1 MNGSGVRV
9 GDAEVR
15 CTEGG
20 RAGIRVVEG
29 RERGHVARGH
39 NLKGGRDWACGS
51 FRGSGGSIIWGWDGV
66 NGSGGAGNEKR
77 AFVSGSPLL
86 LRAVA
91 FVSMV
96 SNGGEVIGVSR
107 GEADGWA

>member
-1 MNGSGVRV
+1 M
-9 GDAEVR
+9 
-15 CTEGG
+15 
-20 RAGIRVVEG
+20 VEG